1 MPLSLGLLLRI
12 STFRRRFGVTPTPD
26 DVLDDLLL
34 TQSGDVIITQ
44 DNRALIRTTP
54 TFNLIKQDG
63 FFFTTQDDRI
73 FETR

>member
-1 MPLSLGLLLRI
+1 MPRSLGLLLRI
-12 STFRRRFGVTPTPD
+12 STFRRRFGVTPTD
-26 DVLDDLLL
+26 DVIEDLLL